1 MEKYPVT
8 IKYTIS
14 FLIIFGGAAVY
25 FWGPKRTK
33 RELVCHAK
41 IGPPFLVPQSK
52 YIEIFGPR
60 IVYFNFIEIF
70 GPPEQNFLIY
80 LGPFEIFYPPLNL
93 HSTRC
98 VKGDNLFHL

>member
-41 IGPPFLVPQSK
+41 IGPPFLVPPVQ
-52 YIEIFGPR
+52 
-60 IVYFNFIEIF
+60 
-70 GPPEQNFLIY
+70 IY
-80 LGPFEIFYPPLNL
+80 RNIWTPD
-93 HSTRC
+93 S
-98 VKGDNLFHL
+98 LF